1 MHPRRFPG
9 GAEATQQL
17 GIYAAQS
24 MKGKTW
30 RQWPG
35 WIKGLEGVALPVLE
49 GYDMTRVVLAAT
61 GADAARVAATEGY
74 KEFATK
80 QRAKSPIM
88 LSAAE
93 DAATALKLPQ
103 RSLLGNY
110 YTALYTEDAMG
121 AWQLRS
127 AVRRGVR
134 LRREF
139 FEAASAATKVQLGA
153 GPARPRCACAL
164 IAVAVAPGWWPAV
177 LRVRRDP
184 RQAGRLAEGVD
195 RRLLDRPAALG
206 SDASRAGQQGLR
218 PPPHQG
224 AASTL
229 DGVPACRA

>member
-49 GYDMTRVVLAAT
+49 GYDMSRVVLAAT

-80 QRAKSPIM
+80 HRAKSPIM
-88 LSAAE
+88 LSAVE
-93 DAATALKLPQ
+93 AAAAALKLPQ

-110 YTALYTEDAMG
+110 YTAVYTEHAMS

-139 FEAASAATKVQLGA
+139 FEAAAAATKVRLSA
-153 GPARPRCACAL
+153 GPARPRRACSPCVASNRGCGQNL
-164 IAVAVAPGWWPAV
+164 IFTG
-177 LRVRRDP
+177 
-184 RQAGRLAEGVD
+184 LAQNLQIG
-195 RRLLDRPAALG
+195 P
-206 SDASRAGQQGLR
+206 QQFDWKSL
-218 PPPHQG
+218 
-224 AASTL
+224 
-229 DGVPACRA
+229 